1 MRNRLTTTI
10 AGGLAAAALGTVAL
24 AGVGTAGAVGADGA
38 DGRHRTP
45 VAAGVVRLD
54 GAQETQA
61 ADTDGRGTFGYVG
74 AKDTLCYIL
83 TAKKIEPATMA
94 HIHTGAT
101 GVAGPIAIGLEAPT
115 DGLSFGCIE
124 TVPDDTPN
132 TPAVLLQSEL
142 DAIIANPAGFYV
154 NVHNAPFPA
163 GAIRAQ
169 LR

>member
-1 MRNRLTTTI
+1 MRTRSTRILV
-10 AGGLAAAALGTVAL
+10 GGLAVAALGTVGL
-24 AGVGTAGAVGADGA
+24 AGPVDA
-38 DGRHRTP
+38 DGRHRPP

-74 AKDTLCYIL
+74 AEDTLCYIL
-83 TAKKIEPATMA
+83 TARKIEPAAMA
-94 HIHTGAT
+94 HIHTGAA
-101 GVAGPIAIGLEAPT
+101 GVAGPIAINLEAPT

-154 NVHNAPFPA
+154 NVHNTPFPA
-163 GAIRAQ
+163 GAIRGQ

>member
-1 MRNRLTTTI
+1 MRTRLTRTV
-10 AGGLAAAALGTVAL
+10 AGGLAVAALGTIGL
-24 AGVGTAGAVGADGA
+24 AGTGTAGA

-83 TAKKIEPATMA
+83 TAKKIEPAAMA
-94 HIHTGAT
+94 HIHTGAA
-101 GVAGPIAIGLEAPT
+101 GVAGPIAINLEAPT

-124 TVPDDTPN
+124 TVPNETPN
-132 TPAVLLQSEL
+132 TAAVLLQSEL

-163 GAIRAQ
+163 GAIRGQ

>member
-1 MRNRLTTTI
+1 MRSRLTRTV
-10 AGGLAAAALGTVAL
+10 AGGLATTALLAVGL
-24 AGVGTAGAVGADGA
+24 AGAGTAGANGA

-83 TAKKIEPATMA
+83 TVKRIEPATMA
-94 HIHTGAT
+94 HIHTGAA
-101 GVAGPIAIGLEAPT
+101 GVAGPIAINLEAPT
-115 DGLSFGCIE
+115 DGLSYGCIE
-124 TVPDDTPN
+124 TVPDDPPN

-142 DAIIANPAGFYV
+142 DAIIANPAGYYA
-154 NVHNAPFPA
+154 NVHNTPFPA
-163 GAIRAQ
+163 GAVRGQ